1 MDTIVQDKYIE
12 QLQEIKER
20 SLVFQAF
27 SKGTANALYQE
38 STIEVET
45 FQLRRILEILAFTF
59 VLGIGERAIPAYASF
74 VKYKNSEKFLSEL
87 FELKADFFPRPIIQ
101 TKIADGEWQWD
112 TPMEGAY
119 LNKMDFLTLFEH
131 CNLVLEPRRIGALLM
146 SLLECKAANIKWYA
160 KIVGLLQAHLVHS
173 EGFAYLYQMGSAD
186 ASPTCTPF
194 KEISGVGEK
203 PIPIEIKSASLDM
216 SLADH
221 LRRQLE
227 YLRRSCE
234 LYDAGHFDDAIRLAV
249 SIRVLI
255 HDTDKSTSLLKLMN
269 VKSTVK
275 LATSFGLAQ
284 KLPNGMKPTSIIPLF
299 VSSSEGGVSVPFALS
314 LPLTLLT
321 VDEWWNETVWMQN
334 TTLTRKQIVL
344 ACANKDGGAHIEE
357 SAPQSIVDLRRGL
370 SNVVSLKIGEVE
382 VGTPSNY
389 HFILLRQFAHEL
401 FNSASLTVLAS

>member
-1 MDTIVQDKYIE
+1 MDTGLQNKYIE

-20 SLVFQAF
+20 SLVFQMF
-27 SKGTANALYQE
+27 SKGTSNAIYE
-38 STIEVET
+38 ETTVEVET

-74 VKYKNSEKFLSEL
+74 VKYKNPEKFLSEL
-87 FELKADFFPRPIIQ
+87 IELKADFFPQPIIQ
-101 TKIADGEWQWD
+101 TKTANGEWQWD
-112 TPMEGAY
+112 APMAGTY
-119 LNKMDFLTLFEH
+119 LNAVDFVTLFEH

-146 SLLECKAANIKWYA
+146 SLMECKAANVKWYA
-160 KIVGLLQAHLVHS
+160 KIVGLLNAHLMQS

-186 ASPTCTPF
+186 APPTCTPF
-194 KEISGVGEK
+194 KEISDDVAK
-203 PIPIEIKSASLDM
+203 PLSTEIKPASLDM
-216 SLADH
+216 SLVDH
-221 LRRQLE
+221 LHRQLG

-255 HDTDKSTSLLKLMN
+255 HDTEKSTSLLKLMN

-275 LATSFGLAQ
+275 LATSFGLAK
-284 KLPNGMKPTSIIPLF
+284 KLPPGMKPTSIIPLF
-299 VSSSEGGVSVPFALS
+299 VTSSEAGVSVPFALPS
-314 LPLTLLT
+314 PLTLLT
-321 VDEWWNETVWMQN
+321 VDEWWNETVWMQS

-357 SAPQSIVDLRRGL
+357 SPPQSILDLRRGL
-370 SNVVSLKIGEVE
+370 SSVVSLKIGEVE

-401 FNSASLTVLAS
+401 LNSPSLTTLAN